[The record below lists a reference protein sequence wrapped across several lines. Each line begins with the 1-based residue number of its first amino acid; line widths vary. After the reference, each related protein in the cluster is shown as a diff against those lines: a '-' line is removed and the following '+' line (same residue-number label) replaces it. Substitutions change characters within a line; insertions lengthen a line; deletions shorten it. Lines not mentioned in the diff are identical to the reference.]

1 MFRAEA
7 VSGSSSVSINS
18 HRNLRRGE
26 NLLQCAGNTGQ
37 PPHSS
42 AHAAV
47 LHIIGNFF
55 AYFRQFEEFLFSQ
68 GIFLLLCQFEI
79 SGSLFPQIVRVFVH
93 RCSSFSV
100 SSPPI
105 IGETR
110 IAVWPG
116 LYRVVSRVRVTWW
129 SAKISFDSGFCV
141 RALHTKL
148 PVL

>member
-1 MFRAEA
+1 MLPL
-7 VSGSSSVSINS
+7 GSFFDLLS
-18 HRNLRRGE
+18 RRK
-26 NLLQCAGNTGQ
+26 LIATCKDYRPT
-37 PPHSS
+37 PHSS
-42 AHAAV
+42 AQAAV
-47 LHIIGNFF
+47 VHIIGNFF
-55 AYFRQFEEFLFSQ
+55 AYVRQFEEFLFSQ
-68 GIFLLLCQFEI
+68 GIFLLFCQFEV

-93 RCSSFSV
+93 RCPSFSV